1 MAGNRLRNK
10 KSPLAVARFGGL
22 NQKINLKIP
31 ENDDFYKRNPQ
42 TSADLKK
49 EDTYMDVVI
58 TINEQDLMKNPGI
71 LDMVKGFAE
80 RLAEPAAEGQKSNP
94 TVQETEPQKETPVAQ
109 TPEDVAQ
116 TPKEV
121 AESVAESSAEIT
133 VSIEEVRATLTK
145 VSKKHGAEAAK
156 AILRKHGAEN
166 LSGLDATFYA
176 AVLEEAKEVL

>member
-1 MAGNRLRNK
+1 
-10 KSPLAVARFGGL
+10 
-22 NQKINLKIP
+22 
-31 ENDDFYKRNPQ
+31 
-42 TSADLKK
+42 
-49 EDTYMDVVI
+49 MDVVI

-80 RLAEPAAEGQKSNP
+80 RLAEPVPEGQESNP
-94 TVQETEPQKETPVAQ
+94 TVQKIEPQKETPVAQ

-121 AESVAESSAEIT
+121 AEPVAESGAEIT
-133 VSIEEVRATLTK
+133 VSIEEVRATLAK

-166 LSGLDATFYA
+166 LSGLDTALYATVLKEA
-176 AVLEEAKEVL
+176 KAVL

>member
-80 RLAEPAAEGQKSNP
+80 RLAEPTAEGQKSNP

-109 TPEDVAQ
+109 TP
-116 TPKEV
+116 KEV
-121 AESVAESSAEIT
+121 AESVAEST
-133 VSIEEVRATLTK
+133 VSIEEVRTALAK